1 MTLRERL
8 KSWPWGKVVFYG
20 LVAVAVT
27 VGLIWAKKMIWP
39 VRPVDT
45 APQVLAEAPQAAKV
59 ERIYIPGPTK
69 ILIYDKRELEN
80 KIPIPP
86 AVSGNPNNQYTATAQ
101 VPSSPYGGTAVAFIN
116 RSTGVSNIAYTAKK
130 RPLFGFGGTGGVGVR
145 GGVGAGNAGT
155 GYTGGIYVRQQ
166 IVRVADVQISGVA
179 ELNLST
185 YQKPESKAVVEAELW
200 SWR

>member
-1 MTLRERL
+1 MSFLQRL
-8 KSWPWGKVVFYG
+8 KSWPWGKIVFYG
-20 LVAVAVT
+20 LMTVAVT
-27 VGLIWAKKMIWP
+27 TGAIWAKKMIWS
-39 VRPVDT
+39 VRPIDT

-80 KIPIPP
+80 KIPVPP
-86 AVSGNPNNQYTATAQ
+86 AVSTNPQNQYTATAS
-101 VPSSPYGGTAVAFIN
+101 VPVSPYGGTAISYTN
-116 RSTGVSNIAYTAKK
+116 MSTGQAGIAYTAKP

-166 IVRVADVQISGVA
+166 IVRVADVQISGMA

-185 YQKPESKAVVEAELW
+185 YQKPESKVVAEAELW